1 VKEDGIRTDLA
12 RRFPEVA
19 RELAAHLER
28 WEAEVPRA
36 EPTLR
41 EHALPPS
48 QREQLRALGYL
59 EGEGTGR

>member
-1 VKEDGIRTDLA
+1 
-12 RRFPEVA
+12 VA